1 VERHNAAGYPM
12 LESTPRVIL
21 VPGLGMWT
29 TGVDAR
35 RALIAGEIYH
45 HTIRVIEAAETVDH
59 YRSLSERD
67 AFEAEYWP
75 LELYKLSLLPPEQEL
90 ARRVALVTGAG
101 GGIGRAIAERLAA
114 AGAHVVVTDLDG
126 DAASAVAHDIAAV
139 RGDGRAVGLTLDVT
153 CEASVREAFSRTA
166 LTFG

>member
-1 VERHNAAGYPM
+1 
-12 LESTPRVIL
+12 
-21 VPGLGMWT
+21 
-29 TGVDAR
+29 R

-45 HTIRVIEAAETVDH
+45 HTIGVIGAAEAVGD

-114 AGAHVVVTDLDG
+114 AGAHVVVTDVDG
-126 DAASAVAHDIAAV
+126 GAACAVADAIVQA
-139 RGDGRAVGLTLDVT
+139 RGAGRALGL
-153 CEASVREAFSRTA
+153 A
-166 LTFG
+166 